1 MMMKYL
7 ALSALL
13 LTSCVTASRV
23 KTEKDG
29 KIHTIGY
36 YTGTMLDDGTYQSQ
50 FTNGAEKLCGKQYK
64 VLERTRTPSTLDGQE
79 LEGSK
84 FYWVI
89 ACE

>member
-1 MMMKYL
+1 
-7 ALSALL
+7 
-13 LTSCVTASRV
+13 
-23 KTEKDG
+23 
-29 KIHTIGY
+29 
-36 YTGTMLDDGTYQSQ
+36 LDDGTYQSQ